1 MGVTAPSLWT
11 AVSPTLSSYHRT
23 KVQYHGSSPM
33 VIRGRELSEVRGE
46 AGRRDVLR
54 LQSLLQCS
62 GGIGR
67 MGSSNTRQRIK
78 ETWIVRQTEDQPV

>member
-1 MGVTAPSLWT
+1 M
-11 AVSPTLSSYHRT
+11 
-23 KVQYHGSSPM
+23 
-33 VIRGRELSEVRGE
+33 SEVRGE

-78 ETWIVRQTEDQPV
+78 ETWIVRQTEDKPVKD

>member
-1 MGVTAPSLWT
+1 MAALQR
-11 AVSPTLSSYHRT
+11 LLEE
-23 KVQYHGSSPM
+23 GSCQ
-33 VIRGRELSEVRGE
+33 VRRE

>member
-1 MGVTAPSLWT
+1 MEALQQ
-11 AVSPTLSSYHRT
+11 LLEE
-23 KVQYHGSSPM
+23 GSCQVP
-33 VIRGRELSEVRGE
+33 GE
-46 AGRRDVLR
+46 AGRRYVLR
-54 LQSLLQCS
+54 LSSLLQYS

>member
-1 MGVTAPSLWT
+1 MAALQR
-11 AVSPTLSSYHRT
+11 LLEE
-23 KVQYHGSSPM
+23 GSCQ
-33 VIRGRELSEVRGE
+33 VCGE
-46 AGRRDVLR
+46 TGRRDVLR

-67 MGSSNTRQRIK
+67 MGSSNARQRIK

>member
-1 MGVTAPSLWT
+1 MAAHQWLLEERSC
-11 AVSPTLSSYHRT
+11 
-23 KVQYHGSSPM
+23 Q
-33 VIRGRELSEVRGE
+33 VRGE
-46 AGRRDVLR
+46 TGRRDSLR
-54 LQSLLQCS
+54 LQTFLQCS